1 MRSRHGT
8 RVALFGTSL
17 LCVVGA
23 VLLMDSNS
31 VEIRNPLSGPPD
43 EVLSAEII
51 KAVLDNVHAAYLEK
65 VDSELTNALRIIVA
79 EESASEVKAE
89 LGRALAIK
97 VAGGGIARVNAIE
110 DLVVRDI
117 AAIDGRSGFRS
128 LAEWTALASA
138 GHWGHMHLRRI
149 RFRALMELADVDGE
163 WKIIG
168 MTVID
173 ARQES

>member
-1 MRSRHGT
+1 M
-8 RVALFGTSL
+8 
-17 LCVVGA
+17 
-23 VLLMDSNS
+23 
-31 VEIRNPLSGPPD
+31 
-43 EVLSAEII
+43 
-51 KAVLDNVHAAYLEK
+51 
-65 VDSELTNALRIIVA
+65 
-79 EESASEVKAE
+79 
-89 LGRALAIK
+89 GRALTIK

-110 DLVVRDI
+110 DLAVSDI
-117 AAIDGRSGFRS
+117 TAIDGRSGFRS

-149 RFRALMELADVDGE
+149 RFRALMELAEVDGA